1 MNDLS
6 EREIE
11 TIKLITS
18 GYTNKEIASAMGISS
33 HTVQFHILNIARKL
47 GVSKRVEIAV
57 KAVKA
62 GIA

>member
-18 GYTNKEIASAMGISS
+18 GYTNKEIASALGISS
-33 HTVQFHILNIARKL
+33 HTVQFHVLNIARKM
-47 GVSKRVEIAV
+47 GVTKRVEIAV
-57 KAVKA
+57 KAVRSGLA
-62 GIA
+62 